1 MQITKRQNVTLWVIQ
16 AILTALFVFAGGM
29 KLVLPAAM
37 LAGPVPLPVAFMRF
51 IGVAEL
57 CGALGLVLPG
67 IFGARRNLTPL
78 AAIGLV
84 TIMAG
89 ATTITLEGGQI
100 AGAMVPLVVGLLAA
114 SIAYGR
120 RQWLQTRV
128 SISRP
133 IVRRLSR
140 AA

>member
-16 AILTALFVFAGGM
+16 GILTALFLFAGGM

-37 LAGPVPLPVAFMRF
+37 LTGPVPLPVAFMRF

-67 IFGARRNLTPL
+67 IFGIRRNLTPL

-100 AGAMVPLVVGLLAA
+100 AGALVPLVVGLLAA

-120 RQWLQTRV
+120 RQWLQARV
-128 SISRP
+128 STTRP
-133 IVRRLSR
+133 VVRRLSR